1 MLAGAHVVAV
11 CAPAEAAIVVT
22 GDPGDIASMAPAVPG
37 CRIVT
42 RHPEHPLST

>member
-1 MLAGAHVVAV
+1 MLADAHVVAV